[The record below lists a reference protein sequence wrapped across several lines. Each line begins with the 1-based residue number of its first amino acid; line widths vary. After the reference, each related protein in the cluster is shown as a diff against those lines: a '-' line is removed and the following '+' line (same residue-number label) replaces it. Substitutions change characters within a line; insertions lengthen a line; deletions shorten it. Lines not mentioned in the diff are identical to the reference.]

1 MQLDIRRPATRP
13 TVCRRQVG
21 RERRTIMTKVLVVD
35 DEEPVRRLIGQILE
49 NNGYDCTLAASAAE
63 ARERLKEQSFE
74 LVLCDMKMP
83 GESGLDF
90 VRYVLAEHWDT
101 AVVMVTVVD
110 DPSVVE
116 VVLGIGICG
125 YVVKPFHP
133 RGILIS
139 VKNALHRRQLE
150 IDNRAYRERLEEMLS
165 ERIAELRKSKEEA
178 EQALAK
184 LKETQAQMIHSEKMA
199 SVGQL
204 AAGVAHEIN
213 NPAAFIS
220 SNLKALSD
228 YQSDLSRLVKEYRK
242 LVTGLE
248 DVVARGECGN
258 PLAEQVGAIRAVEA
272 EIDIDFVLD
281 DAENLIRET
290 REGTE
295 RIKKIIVNL
304 KDFAHPGEDK
314 LQSADINKCLES
326 TLNIV
331 WNELKYKAT
340 VTKEYGALPLV
351 QCYPY
356 QLNQVF
362 MNLLVN
368 AAQAIE
374 KQGEIKITTTAD
386 NAYVEIKISDTG
398 SGIPKENLS
407 RIFDPFF
414 TTKEAGKGTGLGLH
428 LAYNIIHKHNG
439 TIGVESTV
447 GEGTTFTIRIPVDA
461 ACG

>member
-1 MQLDIRRPATRP
+1 AGHQ
-13 TVCRRQVG
+13 
-21 RERRTIMTKVLVVD
+21 
-35 DEEPVRRLIGQILE
+35 
-49 NNGYDCTLAASAAE
+49 
-63 ARERLKEQSFE
+63 
-74 LVLCDMKMP
+74 
-83 GESGLDF
+83 
-90 VRYVLAEHWDT
+90 DT
-101 AVVMVTVVD
+101 AAVMITAID
-110 DPSVVE
+110 DPSIAE
-116 VVLGIGICG
+116 AALETGAYDYII
-125 YVVKPFHP
+125 KPFHLK
-133 RGILIS
+133 RVLIS

-165 ERIAELRKSKEEA
+165 ERTAALQKSKEEA
-178 EQALAK
+178 EQALAR
-184 LKETQAQMIHSEKMA
+184 LKETQAQMIQSEKMA

-213 NPAAFIS
+213 NPTAFIS

-228 YQSDLSRLVKEYRK
+228 YQSDLSGLIRRYRK

-248 DVVARGECGN
+248 DVVAGGECGN
-258 PLAEQVGAIRAVEA
+258 PLAEQVEAIRAVEA
-272 EIDIDFVLD
+272 EIDIDFILD
-281 DAENLIRET
+281 DTESLIKES

-295 RIKKIIVNL
+295 RIKKIVLNL
-304 KDFAHPGEDK
+304 KDFAHPSEDK
-314 LQSADINKCLES
+314 LQSADIKECLES

-351 QCYPY
+351 QCYPH

-368 AAQAIE
+368 AGQAIE

-398 SGIPKENLS
+398 SGIPKEKLS

-428 LAYNIIHKHNG
+428 LAYNIIKKHNG
-439 TIGVESTV
+439 TIGVESAV

>member
-1 MQLDIRRPATRP
+1 
-13 TVCRRQVG
+13 
-21 RERRTIMTKVLVVD
+21 MTKVLVVD
-35 DEEPVRRLIGQILE
+35 DEEPVRRLLRQILE
-49 NNGYDCTLAASAAE
+49 NNGYDCTPAADAAE
-63 ARERLKEQSFE
+63 ARERLKEQSFD
-74 LVLCDMKMP
+74 LVLCDVKMP

-90 VRYVLAEHWDT
+90 IRYVLGEHRDT
-101 AVVMVTVVD
+101 AVVMVTVMD
-110 DPSVVE
+110 DPSIAETAIETGVYDY
-116 VVLGIGICG
+116 II
-125 YVVKPFHP
+125 KPFHP
-133 RGILIS
+133 KGVVICVR
-139 VKNALHRRQLE
+139 NALYRRQLE
-150 IDNRAYRERLEEMLS
+150 IDNRAYREGLEQMLS
-165 ERIAELRKSKEEA
+165 ERIAELRESKEEA

-184 LKETQAQMIHSEKMA
+184 LKETQAQMIQSEKMA

-213 NPAAFIS
+213 NPTAFIS

-228 YQSDLSRLVKEYRK
+228 YQSDLSRLIRRYRK
-242 LVTGLE
+242 LVTDLKDIMASEECCRPLSEQLE
-248 DVVARGECGN
+248 G
-258 PLAEQVGAIRAVEA
+258 IRALEA
-272 EIDIDFVLD
+272 EIDIDFILD
-281 DAENLIRET
+281 DTESLIKES

-295 RIKKIIVNL
+295 RIKKIVLNL
-304 KDFAHPGEDK
+304 KDFAHPSEDK
-314 LQSADINKCLES
+314 LQSADIKECLES

-340 VTKEYGALPLV
+340 VKKEYGDLPRV
-351 QCYPY
+351 ECYPH

-374 KQGEIKITTTAD
+374 KQGEIKIATTAD
-386 NAYVEIKISDTG
+386 DAYVEIKISDTG
-398 SGIPKENLS
+398 SGISKENIS

-428 LAYNIIHKHNG
+428 LAYNIINKHNG

-447 GEGTTFTIRIPVDA
+447 GEGTTFTVRIPVDA

>member
-1 MQLDIRRPATRP
+1 
-13 TVCRRQVG
+13 
-21 RERRTIMTKVLVVD
+21 MTKVLVVD
-35 DEEPVRRLIGQILE
+35 DEEPVRRLLRQILE
-49 NNGYDCTLAASAAE
+49 NNGYDCTPAADAAE
-63 ARERLKEQSFE
+63 ARERLKEQSFD
-74 LVLCDMKMP
+74 LVLCDVKMP

-90 VRYVLAEHWDT
+90 IRYVLGEHRDT
-101 AVVMVTVVD
+101 AVVMVTVMD
-110 DPSVVE
+110 DPSIAETAIETGVYDY
-116 VVLGIGICG
+116 II
-125 YVVKPFHP
+125 KPFHP
-133 RGILIS
+133 KGVVICVR
-139 VKNALHRRQLE
+139 NALYRRQLE
-150 IDNRAYRERLEEMLS
+150 IDNRAYREGLEQMLS
-165 ERIAELRKSKEEA
+165 ERIAELRKSKEET
-178 EQALAK
+178 EQTLAK

-213 NPAAFIS
+213 NPTAFIS
-220 SNLKALSD
+220 SNLKTLSD
-228 YQSDLSRLVKEYRK
+228 YQSDLGRLIRRYRK
-242 LVTGLE
+242 LLTTDLKDIMASEECCRPLSEQLE
-248 DVVARGECGN
+248 G
-258 PLAEQVGAIRAVEA
+258 IRALEA

-281 DAENLIRET
+281 DTENLIRET

-295 RIKKIIVNL
+295 RIKKIVLNL

-326 TLNIV
+326 TLNVV

-340 VTKEYGALPLV
+340 VKKEYGDLRRV
-351 QCYPY
+351 QCYPH

-374 KQGEIKITTTAD
+374 QQGEIKIATTAD

-428 LAYNIIHKHNG
+428 LAYNIINKHNG
-439 TIGVESTV
+439 TLGVESTV
-447 GEGTTFTIRIPVDA
+447 GQGTTFTIRIPVDA
-461 ACG
+461 A

>member
-1 MQLDIRRPATRP
+1 
-13 TVCRRQVG
+13 
-21 RERRTIMTKVLVVD
+21 MTKVLVVD
-35 DEEPVRRLIGQILE
+35 DEEPVRRLLGQILE
-49 NNGYDCTLAASAAE
+49 NNGYDCTPAANAAE

-90 VRYVLAEHWDT
+90 IRYVLAGHQDT
-101 AVVMVTVVD
+101 AAVMITAID
-110 DPSVVE
+110 DPSIAE
-116 VVLGIGICG
+116 AALETGAYDYII
-125 YVVKPFHP
+125 KPFHLK
-133 RGILIS
+133 RVLIS
-139 VKNALHRRQLE
+139 VRNALHRRQLE
-150 IDNRAYRERLEEMLS
+150 IDNRAYREELEQMLS
-165 ERIAELRKSKEEA
+165 ERIAELRKSKEET

-213 NPAAFIS
+213 NPTAFIS

-228 YQSDLSRLVKEYRK
+228 YQSDLSRLIRRYRK
-242 LVTGLE
+242 LVTTDLK
-248 DVVARGECGN
+248 DIMARGECCSS
-258 PLAEQVGAIRAVEA
+258 LAEQVEDIRALEA
-272 EIDIDFVLD
+272 EIDTDFILD
-281 DAENLIRET
+281 DTESLIKES

-295 RIKKIIVNL
+295 RIKKIVLNL

-314 LQSADINKCLES
+314 LQSADIKECLES

-340 VTKEYGALPLV
+340 VKKEYGALPRV

-374 KQGEIKITTTAD
+374 QQGEIKIATTAD

-398 SGIPKENLS
+398 SGISKENLS

-428 LAYNIIHKHNG
+428 LAYNIINKHNG
-439 TIGVESTV
+439 TIGVESAV

>member
-1 MQLDIRRPATRP
+1 
-13 TVCRRQVG
+13 
-21 RERRTIMTKVLVVD
+21 MTKVLVVD
-35 DEEPVRRLIGQILE
+35 DEEPVRRLLRQILE
-49 NNGYDCTLAASAAE
+49 NNGHNCTLAADAAE
-63 ARERLKEQSFE
+63 ARERLKEQSFD
-74 LVLCDMKMP
+74 LVLCDVKMP

-90 VRYVLAEHWDT
+90 IRYVLGEHRDT
-101 AVVMVTVVD
+101 AVVMVTVMD
-110 DPSVVE
+110 DPSIAETAIETGVYDY
-116 VVLGIGICG
+116 II
-125 YVVKPFHP
+125 KPFHP
-133 RGILIS
+133 KGVVICVR
-139 VKNALHRRQLE
+139 NALHRRQLE
-150 IDNRAYRERLEEMLS
+150 IDNRAYREGLEEMLS
-165 ERIAELRKSKEEA
+165 ERIAELRKSKEET
-178 EQALAK
+178 EQTLAK

-213 NPAAFIS
+213 NPTAFIS

-228 YQSDLSRLVKEYRK
+228 YQSDFSRLIRRYRK

-248 DVVARGECGN
+248 DIMASEECCR
-258 PLAEQVGAIRAVEA
+258 PLSEQLEGIRAVEA

-281 DAENLIRET
+281 DTESLIKES

-295 RIKKIIVNL
+295 RIKKIVLNL

-314 LQSADINKCLES
+314 LQSADINECLES

-340 VTKEYGALPLV
+340 VKKEYGDLRRV
-351 QCYPY
+351 QCYPH

-398 SGIPKENLS
+398 LGISKENLS

-428 LAYNIIHKHNG
+428 LAYNIVNKHNG
-439 TIGVESTV
+439 TISVESAV